1 MIKRFPLLAAMTPI
15 ILAAAS
21 SAMAQAPYPPPMPNL
36 LANPCEP
43 YQGPWIYQGLLEQRA
58 AACREQQARQQAQRN
73 AEARR
78 AQLEAQRAQLEA
90 QRAQAEAEARQ
101 QALVAAQQA
110 AEMAPGNICR
120 KPGMAKMVMQAYN
133 ELDWPPYRNR
143 VVIDIEHLVTLS
155 NDEGS
160 QILSCHGVFVHT
172 DGIRL
177 EGTMTFRPNVA
188 GEMIFS
194 WKQETWTPPVYV
206 APPSLPPT
214 SAAPPVA
221 TTGYE
226 QGRTDR
232 LAWETWFSSL
242 SGDYKEGARY
252 WSGQRSLSHP
262 GLCTSPIK
270 DFEDG
275 CKSAQVKLS
284 STDARRKSEPDYRAG
299 WNSL

>member
-1 MIKRFPLLAAMTPI
+1 MVKRFLLLVAVAPI
-15 ILAAAS
+15 ILAAAN

-58 AACREQQARQQAQRN
+58 AACREQQALERAQRN
-73 AEARR
+73 AEARQ
-78 AQLEAQRAQLEA
+78 AQLEG
-90 QRAQAEAEARQ
+90 QRAQAEAVARQ

-110 AEMAPGNICR
+110 AETAPGNACR
-120 KPGMAKMVMQAYN
+120 KPEMAKMVMQAYN
-133 ELDWPPYRNR
+133 KLDWPPYENR

-160 QILSCHGVFVHT
+160 LVLSCHGVFVHT
-172 DGIRL
+172 NGIRL

-188 GEMIFS
+188 GDMIFS

-206 APPSLPPT
+206 APPSLPPAP
-214 SAAPPVA
+214 AAPPVA
-221 TTGYE
+221 TTVYE

-232 LAWETWFSSL
+232 LAWETWFNSL

-252 WSGQRSLSHP
+252 WSGQRSLPHP
-262 GLCTSPIK
+262 GPCTSPTK

-275 CKSAQVKLS
+275 CQAAQVKLS
-284 STDARRKSEPDYRAG
+284 SADARRKSEPDYRAG